1 MEVVKNIGTVIG
13 LVLSAITLITLCCK
27 PLRRKIGNVVR
38 KASNMEETS
47 QALDEVRAMMQQIMA
62 TEESKQ
68 ELMTHFQESQLSL
81 LRDSITRLYFKYL
94 PEKQVPAYGRK
105 DMVNLFES
113 YQKLGGNS
121 YVRTIYEE
129 FMDWP
134 VKT

>member
-1 MEVVKNIGTVIG
+1 MEIVKDIGTVIG

-27 PLRRKIGNVVR
+27 PLRKKIGNVIR
-38 KASNMEETS
+38 KVSNVQETT
-47 QALDEVRAMMQQIMA
+47 QALEEVRAMMQQMVA
-62 TEESKQ
+62 TQEVNQ

-105 DMVNLFES
+105 DMVNLFEA
-113 YQKLGGNS
+113 YEKLGGNS
-121 YVRTIYEE
+121 YAKTIYEE

>member
-1 MEVVKNIGTVIG
+1 MEIIKDIATVIG
-13 LVLSAITLITLCCK
+13 LILSAITLITLCCK
-27 PLRRKIGNVVR
+27 PLRKKIGNVIR

-47 QALDEVRAMMQQIMA
+47 QALEEVRAMMQQIMA

-113 YQKLGGNS
+113 YEKLGGNS
-121 YVRTIYEE
+121 YAKTIYEE

>member
-1 MEVVKNIGTVIG
+1 
-13 LVLSAITLITLCCK
+13 
-27 PLRRKIGNVVR
+27 
-38 KASNMEETS
+38 MEETT
-47 QALDEVRAMMQQIMA
+47 QALDEVRAMLQQMVA
-62 TEESKQ
+62 TQEVNQ

-113 YQKLGGNS
+113 YKRLGGNS
-121 YVRTIYEE
+121 YVKTVYEE

>member
-1 MEVVKNIGTVIG
+1 MEIIKDIATVIG
-13 LVLSAITLITLCCK
+13 LILSAITLITLCCK
-27 PLRRKIGNVVR
+27 PLRRKIGNVIR

-134 VKT
+134 VKA

>member
-27 PLRRKIGNVVR
+27 PLRRKIGNVIR
-38 KASNMEETS
+38 KVSNMEETS
-47 QALDEVRAMMQQIMA
+47 EALEEVRAMLQQMVA
-62 TEESKQ
+62 TQEVNQ

-94 PEKQVPAYGRK
+94 PEREVPAYGRK
-105 DMVNLFES
+105 DMVNLFEAYS
-113 YQKLGGNS
+113 RLGGNS
-121 YVRTIYEE
+121 YVKMIYEE

-134 VKT
+134 VRS

>member
-27 PLRRKIGNVVR
+27 PLRRKMGNVIR

-47 QALDEVRAMMQQIMA
+47 AALEEVRAMLQQMVA
-62 TEESKQ
+62 TQEVNQ

-81 LRDSITRLYFKYL
+81 LRDSIIRLYFKYL
-94 PEKQVPAYGRK
+94 PERQVPAYGRK

-129 FMDWP
+129 FMDWS
-134 VKT
+134 VKA

>member
-27 PLRRKIGNVVR
+27 PLRRKIGNVIR
-38 KASNMEETS
+38 KVSNMEETS

-134 VKT
+134 VKA

>member
-1 MEVVKNIGTVIG
+1 MEIVKDIGTVIG

-27 PLRRKIGNVVR
+27 PLRRKIGNVIR

-62 TEESKQ
+62 TEESNQAMMENFK
-68 ELMTHFQESQLSL
+68 ESQLSL

-94 PEKQVPAYGRK
+94 PEREVPAYGRK

-113 YQKLGGNS
+113 YKRLGGNS
-121 YVRTIYEE
+121 YVKTVYEE

-134 VKT
+134 VRS

>member
-1 MEVVKNIGTVIG
+1 MEIIKDIATVIG
-13 LVLSAITLITLCCK
+13 LILSAITLITLCCK
-27 PLRRKIGNVVR
+27 PLRRKIGNVIR

>member
-27 PLRRKIGNVVR
+27 PLRRKIGNVIR
-38 KASNMEETS
+38 KVSNMEETS